1 MPGGL
6 PSLRWSSEP
15 KRRKIIVVAGV
26 DEVSC
31 LSASTSSVSQPSPE
45 LTSGRSG
52 APLLRPSTRGDR
64 GVALSSASTA
74 TTRKQAL
81 DGLLAAMSAR
91 SAASSQES
99 MIKTWTSFHMAWFGP
114 SVEVLPLVP
123 AKVFAVCAMF
133 RAGGYRSV
141 ENYLSRIKD
150 LHVEEGFDWSMSL
163 ERAFRKSKRA
173 VNRGIGPARQSAALD
188 LGAAFKALENRSS
201 APVCNRGPVGLRNL
215 LVVGCFWMLRELE
228 ISCAKVC
235 HLEVDAVHFWVD
247 WTLPASKTDVRALG
261 KVRRWEC
268 VCSGDFTRPCPFHA
282 SVNQFEI
289 LRSSHRGEGSSPLF
303 PTISGGF
310 VDKRHVVTSIEFVAR
325 LIGEALTG
333 SGGVRR
339 FGGHSL
345 RVTGARLMAGMGIS
359 IVLIQLMA
367 RWSSEAVLRY
377 VAEAPLQGMS
387 DAYRKGLSTSAL
399 GTSAEETS
407 RQLEVVKSETAQDK
421 RLIHYLQQEVAT
433 LKAIEDVKVKDMGY
447 IVNTESGVVHRPV
460 VWAKDVVPI
469 HWRTAC
475 GWAFGFSQYDVS
487 LVSPVGAV
495 FCRGCSGQRNKAVS
509 CSEAPSNTSNSTVL
523 SDSSN
528 FSCSS
533 PD

>member
-1 MPGGL
+1 M
-6 PSLRWSSEP
+6 
-15 KRRKIIVVAGV
+15 
-26 DEVSC
+26 
-31 LSASTSSVSQPSPE
+31 
-45 LTSGRSG
+45 
-52 APLLRPSTRGDR
+52 
-64 GVALSSASTA
+64 
-74 TTRKQAL
+74 
-81 DGLLAAMSAR
+81 
-91 SAASSQES
+91 
-99 MIKTWTSFHMAWFGP
+99 
-114 SVEVLPLVP
+114 
-123 AKVFAVCAMF
+123 
-133 RAGGYRSV
+133 
-141 ENYLSRIKD
+141 
-150 LHVEEGFDWSMSL
+150 EEGFDWSMSL

-173 VNRGIGPARQSAALD
+173 MNRGIGPARQSEALD

-282 SVNQFEI
+282 IVNQLEI

-333 SGGVRR
+333 FGGVRR

-387 DAYRKGLSTSAL
+387 NAYRKGLSTSAL

-407 RQLEVVKSETAQDK
+407 RQLEVVKSETVQDK

-433 LKAIEDVKVKDMGY
+433 LKAIEDVKVKNMGY

-475 GWAFGFSQYDVS
+475 GWAFGFRWCRRWELFSAGGVRGKGTKQFLAVWHRATRRILLRCPILQTFPARHRIDCWAKGVRMEALQSSSLIKKGFHRLLCGWAGGIHCMIVVTNRAQRCEDSQTCIV
-487 LVSPVGAV
+487 LVGWEGQGLA
-495 FCRGCSGQRNKAVS
+495 CSAS
-509 CSEAPSNTSNSTVL
+509 CCYFDQEQHCA
-523 SDSSN
+523 
-528 FSCSS
+528 
-533 PD
+533 